1 MLILFTLSIAL
12 PISSNTVSATTVN
25 QTIHSNSTTIINNT
39 NSSSITPNKTL
50 ASGSTSTTIVSKTS
64 FSLSQIND
72 ASARIKSF
80 VGTNHRLPN
89 YVTISTQLVTMPQF
103 LQLVT
108 KDLNNTNAGST
119 TSVTL
124 GSVTYPLNPSQSFKS
139 GDITKSEYIK
149 IANSLQT
156 FINSNGRVP
165 NYTTTS
171 LGKMN
176 YESLIY
182 DYSKIMSFYQTYK
195 KLPSYVSVTPGAV
208 QSSTTVPAALLPYLQ
223 PGTYAQ
229 SNDSTIKAKSASIT
243 AGLTSP
249 YSKAVAIFNW
259 VRDHITYSFYYG
271 TKYGAVGTL
280 KSGTGNC
287 VDHSDLVV
295 ALARAAGIPA
305 RYQYGM
311 CKFSDGIYAHVWSQL
326 YVNCQWYYADSI
338 SKLNTFGV
346 INNWKLS
353 SMIGTYIQF
362 P

>member
-1 MLILFTLSIAL
+1 
-12 PISSNTVSATTVN
+12 
-25 QTIHSNSTTIINNT
+25 
-39 NSSSITPNKTL
+39 
-50 ASGSTSTTIVSKTS
+50 
-64 FSLSQIND
+64 
-72 ASARIKSF
+72 
-80 VGTNHRLPN
+80 
-89 YVTISTQLVTMPQF
+89 MPQF

-108 KDLNNTNAGST
+108 KDLINTNAGST

-171 LGKMN
+171 LGTMN

-229 SNDSTIKAKSASIT
+229 SNDSTIKAKSTSIT

-259 VRDHITYSFYYG
+259 VRDHITYSF
-271 TKYGAVGTL
+271 
-280 KSGTGNC
+280 
-287 VDHSDLVV
+287 
-295 ALARAAGIPA
+295 
-305 RYQYGM
+305 
-311 CKFSDGIYAHVWSQL
+311 
-326 YVNCQWYYADSI
+326 
-338 SKLNTFGV
+338 
-346 INNWKLS
+346 
-353 SMIGTYIQF
+353 
-362 P
+362 